1 MREMQRRYG
10 VVGRERELETAL
22 AALAGGRHLL
32 LEGPVGAG
40 KTTVARAVCG
50 HLGRETVRVDGD
62 DRCTESRLAGW
73 FDPPLVLRLGY
84 RDEAFVAGPL
94 VRALRCGHVLFL
106 NELNRL
112 PEAAQNLLL
121 PALDEGVLQVPHLG
135 EVRAAEGFQVV
146 ATQNP
151 AEYVATGHLS
161 VAVRDRF
168 EHLALGYQT
177 GAEEE
182 AIVVAAT
189 GCRDAGLVRTAVR
202 LVRATRLHPRVRR
215 GASVRGA
222 IAIVELTRAMD
233 EGGPAAAAAGGGLR
247 RAAAAALATRVE
259 MRDGDGGL
267 DVVLDELV
275 ELVVGRGEDPDA
287 VAAAAVPAR
296 RGCGTAA
303 GDGADAGATAGSLGA
318 RAIAEPECTL
328 EDRRALA
335 EQLRAAPE
343 DLDGWSLAAD
353 LSSGVL
359 THAGE
364 RAYLCA
370 RQLAA
375 GAVLRRAG
383 RLVGPLRASTKT
395 VREPQREPWAG
406 ELDLEAT
413 LDNVLGKPHPEPG
426 DSIVQ
431 RRVDR
436 RHQVVLM
443 VDTSL
448 SMAGEKM
455 ALSTVAAAVL
465 ALKLRPGDLA
475 VVLFADGARVV
486 SRFGEELT
494 PAELVRRML
503 VVPCGGGTD
512 IAAAL
517 QAGHAELQRGRDP
530 GRSGLLVSDG
540 VCTSG
545 ADPLPAATRFGP
557 LHVLLME
564 KQAAA
569 RRPRG
574 ARHHLDRATAARRRG
589 HRSRRRRWPRA
600 GRRLPGPPAAHAR
613 RRRPGAALRIACAGD
628 RRHRGCAA
636 RDRLRQRDAAA
647 PATPCCC
654 GRTRSSPPSGCAGS
668 ACTVPRLRPLPRPA
682 RRTPRRRR
690 RRGGCSTSTR
700 TILLLRFDVH
710 PQRAE
715 WLKSAPW
722 VLQTALAL
730 EQELFLAA
738 TTRRSPWPAGARA
751 PWTRPA
757 GARRPARAASVCA
770 PAWPVPASTCSA
782 PAPRGWPLEVVAAE
796 GEPYHRYALILT
808 DTATKVTT

>member
-1 MREMQRRYG
+1 MDAVGEMQRRYG
-10 VVGRERELETAL
+10 VEGRERELETAL

-50 HLGRETVRVDGD
+50 HLRRETVRVDGD

-94 VRALRCGHVLFL
+94 VRALRRGHVLFL

-151 AEYVATGHLS
+151 AEYVAVGHLS
-161 VAVRDRF
+161 EAVRDRF
-168 EHLALGYQT
+168 EHLEIGYQT
-177 GAEEE
+177 AAEEE

-189 GCRDAGLVRTAVR
+189 GCRDAGLVRAAVR

-222 IAIVELTRAMD
+222 IAIVELTCALD
-233 EGGPAAAAAGGGLR
+233 DHGPSGAAAGGGLR
-247 RAAAAALATRVE
+247 RAAAAALANRVE
-259 MRDGDGGL
+259 LRDGDGRL
-267 DVVLDELV
+267 DALLDEL
-275 ELVVGRGEDPDA
+275 LALIVGRGEDPEA
-287 VAAAAVPAR
+287 GEAAPAEGGR
-296 RGCGTAA
+296 
-303 GDGADAGATAGSLGA
+303 ADARGRREGA
-318 RAIAEPECTL
+318 RPPADPAEPESCTL

-335 EQLRAAPE
+335 AQLRADPE
-343 DLDGWSLAAD
+343 DLDGWRLAAD

-375 GAVLRRAG
+375 AAVLRRAA
-383 RLVGPLRASTKT
+383 RLVGPLRASTAT

-406 ELDLEAT
+406 ELDVEAT

-426 DSIVQ
+426 DWIAQ

-455 ALSTVAAAVL
+455 ALAAVAGAVL

-475 VVLFADGARVV
+475 VVLFADGARVA
-486 SRFGEELT
+486 SRFGEELA

-503 VVPCGGGTD
+503 SVPCGGGTD

-517 QAGHAELQRGRDP
+517 ESGHAELRRGRDP
-530 GRSGLLVSDG
+530 SRCGLLVSDG

-545 ADPLPAATRFGP
+545 ADPLPAAARFGP

-564 KQAAA
+564 ERVA
-569 RRPRG
+569 
-574 ARHHLDRATAARRRG
+574 DRDPTAPVTT
-589 HRSRRRRWPRA
+589 W
-600 GRRLPGPPAAHAR
+600 
-613 RRRPGAALRIACAGD
+613 IA
-628 RRHRGCAA
+628 
-636 RDRLRQRDAAA
+636 
-647 PATPCCC
+647 
-654 GRTRSSPPSGCAGS
+654 
-668 ACTVPRLRPLPRPA
+668 PRLR
-682 RRTPRRRR
+682 
-690 RRGGCSTSTR
+690 
-700 TILLLRFDVH
+700 
-710 PQRAE
+710 
-715 WLKSAPW
+715 
-722 VLQTALAL
+722 
-730 EQELFLAA
+730 
-738 TTRRSPWPAGARA
+738 AGEAI
-751 PWTRPA
+751 
-757 GARRPARAASVCA
+757 ARAAGGGLVRVDGF
-770 PAWPVPASTCSA
+770 PAL
-782 PAPRGWPLEVVAAE
+782 PRRMLDVAD
-796 GEPYHRYALILT
+796 RVLR
-808 DTATKVTT
+808 